1 MIFYKLENT
10 IIQFSSLTDSGF
22 LFCSMYSV
30 YSDYVGYY
38 EGDWYVG
45 NDFLYPNTPEEL
57 RELMEKHQSDGW
69 SIAGTKEQIFEDLS
83 EKSKETYCILET
95 KFHTEEKKE
104 RI

>member
-38 EGDWYVG
+38 EGD
-45 NDFLYPNTPEEL
+45 
-57 RELMEKHQSDGW
+57 
-69 SIAGTKEQIFEDLS
+69 
-83 EKSKETYCILET
+83 
-95 KFHTEEKKE
+95 
-104 RI
+104 